1 MQPFEKSRCV
11 NHKHTDSLWTRC
23 GLRDFCARNAIFQNY
38 ACKVYCKFV
47 REHTCTLYI
56 LVFYIQTILHI
67 VYAMHVK
74 HIFEMFQ
81 SKGPNN
87 DPSASQIWNFS
98 VAFHPTE
105 TIEKHDANTWQE
117 LSSVGA
123 AERRRNPYF
132 WRSTVQG
139 KAKIPI
145 ITRVIWV
152 LGIIIVYRYW
162 GISNIL
168 HCESRSEVFWLVL
181 SLVFALGSNYW
192 WYCTTLWINP
202 ATNCLVETPL
212 KKSQ

>member
-23 GLRDFCARNAIFQNY
+23 GLRDFCARNAILQNY

-98 VAFHPTE
+98 VAFSPHRNDWKTRR
-105 TIEKHDANTWQE
+105 KHVART
-117 LSSVGA
+117 LVG
-123 AERRRNPYF
+123 
-132 WRSTVQG
+132 RSGWTPSQPLFLKVNRSRQG
-139 KAKIPI
+139 QN
-145 ITRVIWV
+145 
-152 LGIIIVYRYW
+152 
-162 GISNIL
+162 SN
-168 HCESRSEVFWLVL
+168 HNKGH
-181 SLVFALGSNYW
+181 LGSRYNH
-192 WYCTTLWINP
+192 
-202 ATNCLVETPL
+202 CL
-212 KKSQ
+212 